1 MRMYGPPPVP
11 PYRFSLQVGI
21 PPILPVREPAP
32 LRRDSTSRES
42 TRESMHDEPKRKESC
57 TRSSGYS
64 HHFYKPFLLHAQRMM
79 RRRVEV
85 GTTSCKL
92 VGELRGVFSD
102 HLLLVVDGREC
113 HVRVEQI
120 VYITP
125 AN

>member
-1 MRMYGPPPVP
+1 
-11 PYRFSLQVGI
+11 
-21 PPILPVREPAP
+21 
-32 LRRDSTSRES
+32 
-42 TRESMHDEPKRKESC
+42 
-57 TRSSGYS
+57 
-64 HHFYKPFLLHAQRMM
+64 MM